1 MKRLLLRI
9 LGLILCIAPPALT
22 ALEHFP
28 LWLGDDKRALSA
40 LALLLLLL
48 CVLPLWRQ
56 IKRLLSSPSLWSV
69 WLLLWLFLTLFAPLI
84 QGLTAIAFMG
94 FLGGIPGA
102 ICLRLA
108 DK

>member
-1 MKRLLLRI
+1 
-9 LGLILCIAPPALT
+9 
-22 ALEHFP
+22 
-28 LWLGDDKRALSA
+28 
-40 LALLLLLL
+40 LLLLL
-48 CVLPLWRQ
+48 CTLPLWRQ

>member
-9 LGLILCIAPPALT
+9 LGLVLCILPPTLT
-22 ALEHFP
+22 DLEYFP
-28 LWLGDDKRALSA
+28 LWLGDGKQALNA

-48 CVLPLWRQ
+48 CVLPFWRQ
-56 IKRLLSSPSLWSV
+56 IKRLLASPSIWSV
-69 WLLLWLFLTLFAPLI
+69 WFLLWLFLILFAPLMD
-84 QGLTAIAFMG
+84 GLIAIAFMG

-102 ICLRLA
+102 VFLRLA